1 MPSACAAFPM
11 HLVTGK
17 HQPLRNRDQP
27 RSLLGCCILLQ
38 RTIPKLNK
46 HACINDAPL
55 QQDAPLA
62 HTPSFFL
69 SFFLSFARSLS
80 IYVSIQP
87 MSSSRR
93 LARAHK
99 KRGGCERKGSRNAL
113 RRAKRRAARA
123 AVRLG
128 DATSARPPL
137 LREQISAESSGAN
150 ALNGTGASRPA
161 VERNPSKAACRRR
174 VVARSKM
181 AEKDLCLYAARHQL
195 MEKRLTGHRGRP
207 LTR

>member
-17 HQPLRNRDQP
+17 HQPLRNRYQP

-62 HTPSFFL
+62 HTPSFSL
-69 SFFLSFARSLS
+69 LRALSLS
-80 IYVSIQP
+80 LNLSIQP

-99 KRGGCERKGSRNAL
+99 SGDANEKGPEMRSAAVQNDAQHALLYGWAMQQARAL
-113 RRAKRRAARA
+113 RFYVSRSQ
-123 AVRLG
+123 L
-128 DATSARPPL
+128 
-137 LREQISAESSGAN
+137 SAESSGAN
-150 ALNGTGASRPA
+150 ALMARERAGRPA
-161 VERNPSKAACRRR
+161 VESNPSKAACRRR
-174 VVARSKM
+174 VVARCKM
-181 AEKDLCLYAARHQL
+181 AERDVCLYAARHQL
-195 MEKRLTGHRGRP
+195 TEKRQTGHRGRP